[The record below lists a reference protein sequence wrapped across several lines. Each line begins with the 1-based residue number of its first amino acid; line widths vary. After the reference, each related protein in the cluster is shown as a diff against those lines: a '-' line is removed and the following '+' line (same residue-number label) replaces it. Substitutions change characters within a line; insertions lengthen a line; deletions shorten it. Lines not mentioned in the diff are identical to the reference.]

1 MDITLESYIS
11 YLNDLFIQELLD
23 FDYSVKGDRTTVDA
37 LSIL

>member
-23 FDYSVKGDRTTVDA
+23 FDYSVEGDRTTVDA
-37 LSIL
+37 LSIF